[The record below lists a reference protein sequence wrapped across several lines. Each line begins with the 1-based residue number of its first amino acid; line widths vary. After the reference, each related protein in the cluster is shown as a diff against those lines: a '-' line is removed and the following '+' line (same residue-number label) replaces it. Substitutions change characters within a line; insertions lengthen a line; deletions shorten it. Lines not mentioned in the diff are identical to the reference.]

1 MGADRGR
8 RRRHL
13 APLADDGRDVRHRAP
28 CTDMGKLL
36 LVNDVGWFS
45 ELPDD
50 VALKVAPN
58 DGEVERLALAME
70 TLCDRAVRERM
81 GANAQELASEEHDVE
96 RVAELYASALRE
108 AADSEGVVRALDEA
122 QL

>member
-1 MGADRGR
+1 
-8 RRRHL
+8 
-13 APLADDGRDVRHRAP
+13 
-28 CTDMGKLL
+28 MGKLL

-70 TLCDRAVRERM
+70 TLCDRTVRERM
-81 GANAQELASEEHDVE
+81 GANAQELAAEEHDVE

-108 AADSEGVVRALDEA
+108 TAGAGGVVRALDEA